1 MSNVVVHRS
10 ASLDGFIAGPGH
22 EMDWIF
28 EHPHPDLA
36 TGVMGRTGA
45 IVAGRGS
52 HRVGERSERAETS
65 AAYGGA
71 WSGAEFVLTHDD
83 LDLPDGVTRLDGDI
97 RDVVATA
104 REAAR
109 GRDVELFGAD
119 VARQAFAAGL
129 VDEVVVHVL
138 PVVLG
143 EGVAFSPGSGRVDL
157 ELVEHEVTGSVVSLR
172 YRVSARR

>member
-10 ASLDGFIAGPGH
+10 ASLDGFIAGPAH
-22 EMDWIF
+22 EMDWVF
-28 EHPHPDLA
+28 EHPHPELA
-36 TGVMGRTGA
+36 TAVMHRTGA
-45 IVAGRGS
+45 MVAGHGS
-52 HRVGERSERAETS
+52 HRVGEASTRDETS

-71 WSGAEFVLTHDD
+71 WSGAAFVLSHDE
-83 LDLPDGVTRLDGDI
+83 LDLPDGTTRLSGDI

-104 REAAR
+104 RAAA
-109 GRDVELFGAD
+109 GGGDVELIGAD
-119 VARQAFAAGL
+119 VARQAFAAGI

-143 EGVAFSPGSGRVDL
+143 DGIAFSPGSGRVDL

-172 YRVSARR
+172 YRVTGRR